1 MSKIPQTDSIAELAR
16 FWDTHDLTDFESE
29 LVEVTEPVFERSE
42 KILHIS
48 LHSRQA
54 SALHRSA
61 MARTM
66 SDDELAKEW
75 LCERLR
81 ISRQR
86 TRRAK
91 IAAA

>member
-54 SALHRSA
+54 SAKA
-61 MARTM
+61 
-66 SDDELAKEW
+66 
-75 LCERLR
+75 LR
-81 ISRQR
+81 FFGSSCS
-86 TRRAK
+86 TWA
-91 IAAA
+91 